1 MKFKEWLQES
11 LLLEFRSSNFYDF
24 YALELASQQMGSKEV
39 EDLIIDRGNA
49 LYSDIMS
56 ALGFL
61 LFLRYGNVFRQCASM
76 KAMMLSADGRTINLL
91 NKLRLSDFPDEIHD
105 SVVKYMPIF
114 DLANERPRIGW
125 TSTIDRNQAAYDS
138 WLKFNADEQKELV
151 YFARETLLSW
161 EEDCN
166 LQIVQNT
173 FSDQW
178 DSLYEYFINNVTSE
192 FITKPAVVIKM
203 INNLTQ
209 LVHNNGNILQYMP
222 EELDKAIHIRDT
234 AKLSQLLY
242 GASPTVKEIL
252 RSALLP
258 SGGLVEEA
266 PPATPQLFLTAMSR
280 SLDQHDDIDH
290 IELKQSKRTLQG
302 ETGTYKVHCKLG
314 FWGEQKTDCTF
325 DITISILKPQP
336 QFRPETHLDLDINS
350 IKNPILNKLTAND
363 WHNVEGYLQY
373 SDSAITHRLL
383 EPVGEGRLDYIQA
396 GKLLLDYID
405 DVIQELN
412 GLYHNVLRY
421 GTWHRS
427 NHDYEPDE
435 PQEE

>member
-1 MKFKEWLQES
+1 MKFREWLQDS

-24 YALELASQQMGSKEV
+24 YALELASQKMDSKEV

-61 LFLRYGNVFRQCASM
+61 LFIRYGSVFRQCASI

-125 TSTIDRNQAAYDS
+125 TATIDRNQAAYNS
-138 WLKFNADEQKELV
+138 WLKLDANEQKELV

-166 LQIVQNT
+166 LQVVQTT
-173 FSDQW
+173 FSDRW
-178 DSLYEYFINNVTSE
+178 DTLYEYFINNVTSE
-192 FITKPAVVIKM
+192 VIINPAVVVRM

-234 AKLSQLLY
+234 ATLSQLLY
-242 GASPTVKEIL
+242 GASTPVKEIL

-258 SGGLVEEA
+258 SGGLVEEL
-266 PPATPQLFLTAMSR
+266 PPATPQLLLTAMSR

-290 IELKQSKRTLQG
+290 IQLMQSKRTSQG
-302 ETGTYKVHCKLG
+302 ETGIYKVHCKLG
-314 FWGEQKTDCTF
+314 FWGQQQSDCTF
-325 DITISILKPQP
+325 DFTISTMKTRP
-336 QFRPETHLDLDINS
+336 QFRPQTHLDLDMNS
-350 IKNPILNKLTAND
+350 IKNQILNKLTTND
-363 WHNVEGYLQY
+363 WYNIKGYLRY

-396 GKLLLDYID
+396 GKLLLSYID
-405 DVIQELN
+405 DVIKELN
-412 GLYHNVLRY
+412 GLYHNMLRY

-427 NHDYEPDE
+427 NDDYEPDE